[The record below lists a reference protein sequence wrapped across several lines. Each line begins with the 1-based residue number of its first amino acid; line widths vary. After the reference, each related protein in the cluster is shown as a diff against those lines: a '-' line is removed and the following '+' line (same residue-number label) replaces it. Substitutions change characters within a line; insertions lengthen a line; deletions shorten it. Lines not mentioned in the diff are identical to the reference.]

1 MKNFFKKLW
10 VILNDERNEKALVI
24 LLPCV
29 ALLVCA
35 LILAPQVAA
44 LARRNADMNA
54 KDTVIETPA
63 PTVQPAAAS
72 QDASPAVQSPLPS
85 ARPSQTPAP
94 TASPG
99 PSQTPAPTASPGPS
113 QTPAPTASP
122 RPSQTPVPAAT
133 KTQLKASST
142 EKDLYITV
150 CGSDGKPISG
160 HEFTLSV
167 TYPGGATYNFDTETD
182 GSCYLVKLEGGEYSV
197 KMKAQSG
204 YAAASAIKCS
214 VKEQVEYEQIK
225 DIEAVVEIKDV
236 TEIPEDEMKPED
248 PASAPSDVVAEVI
261 ITPPEASGEGSVI
274 VEEIPVLDA
283 NGNPTY
289 TYTYSTGPNGY
300 LLFRGS
306 QQESNILPVDEDG
319 DGVLDFGQ
327 YFVLPATP
335 EEGSESEL
343 TAKGYYVSVALF
355 NADNTPVSEYEIN
368 AEPVTQ
374 RVTTAVGWQNADG
387 KMYYYDS
394 QGQKVTGLKK
404 IDGRIYYF
412 DQNGVRA
419 QSVGIDVS
427 FYNKDINWQAV
438 KAQGIDFAIIRLGGR
453 TWRTGELYD
462 DSMTQEYLREA
473 RAAGLRIGAYFYSTA
488 VNNVEAVHE
497 ASVALNTL
505 NGFSLDFPLFIDM
518 EYSGI
523 YPEGRADKLSAQTR
537 EDVINAFCQTVI
549 NSGYSAGVYSGQY
562 FMQTALN
569 FDHIDQYTIWLA
581 SYTSNNKLPAF
592 EGKYNIWQF
601 TDRGQINGISGNVDM
616 NVIF

>member
-10 VILNDERNEKALVI
+10 AILNDERNEKALVI

-44 LARRNADMNA
+44 LARRNADLSA

-72 QDASPAVQSPLPS
+72 QDASPAVQTPLPS
-85 ARPSQTPAP
+85 A
-94 TASPG
+94 
-99 PSQTPAPTASPGPS
+99 GPS

-122 RPSQTPVPAAT
+122 RPSQTPAPEAI
-133 KTQLKASST
+133 KTQLKASSA

-160 HEFTLSV
+160 HEFTLAV
-167 TYPGGATYNFDTETD
+167 TYPGGATYHFTTETD
-182 GSCYLVKLEGGEYSV
+182 GSCYLVKLGGGEYSIG
-197 KMKAQSG
+197 MKAQNG
-204 YAAASAIKCS
+204 YAAASTIKCS
-214 VKEQVEYEQIK
+214 VREQVEYEQIK

-261 ITPPEASGEGSVI
+261 ITPPEAGGEGSVT
-274 VEEIPVLDA
+274 VKEIPVLDA

-300 LLFRGS
+300 LLLRGS
-306 QQESNILPVDEDG
+306 QQESNILPVDENG

-327 YFVLPATP
+327 YFVLPETP

-343 TAKGYYVSVALF
+343 TAKGYYVSVELF

-374 RVTTAVGWQNADG
+374 SVTTLVGWQNEDG

-488 VNNVEAVHE
+488 VNNVEAVQE

-601 TDRGQINGISGNVDM
+601 TDRGQVNGISGNVDM